1 MQEPKPVRSS
11 SLGICACFTQE
22 CDRSVEDDV
31 AGIKFNALESTN
43 LTDLGKP
50 DAKFR
55 CPVNKHRSP
64 KNLEIL
70 RNVEAASG
78 ASWYAVDGRLRD
90 CTGTTPH
97 DIVCGIIKDREPLWA
112 ELDKAS
118 ECYTPV
124 DFIYV
129 TIPTDLHDPT
139 KQITGKSNRINLSG
153 TKKAGSHDIAALH
166 DNDDQDNDADE
177 QRTTTFRM
185 GSALQS
191 APRKDVWL
199 AGRGVPAHL
208 KPSCVWQ
215 S

>member
-1 MQEPKPVRSS
+1 
-11 SLGICACFTQE
+11 
-22 CDRSVEDDV
+22 
-31 AGIKFNALESTN
+31 
-43 LTDLGKP
+43 
-50 DAKFR
+50 
-55 CPVNKHRSP
+55 
-64 KNLEIL
+64 
-70 RNVEAASG
+70 
-78 ASWYAVDGRLRD
+78 
-90 CTGTTPH
+90 
-97 DIVCGIIKDREPLWA
+97 
-112 ELDKAS
+112 
-118 ECYTPV
+118 
-124 DFIYV
+124 
-129 TIPTDLHDPT
+129 
-139 KQITGKSNRINLSG
+139 LSG